1 MLALARKY
9 GAKRVRIFGSVRRR
23 TASRRSDIDLLV
35 DDLPGASVLDVAR
48 LEVELSRLLG
58 RSVDVVEEASLPWS
72 IRPQV
77 LTEAVPL

>member
-1 MLALARKY
+1 MARKY

>member
-9 GAKRVRIFGSVRRR
+9 GAERVRLFGSVRRR
-23 TASRRSDIDLLV
+23 TAGRRSDIDLLV

>member
-1 MLALARKY
+1 MLALTRKY
-9 GAKRVRIFGSVRRR
+9 GAKRVRIFGSVRRE

-35 DDLPGASVLDVAR
+35 DDLPGASMLDVAQ

-58 RSVDVVEEASLPWS
+58 RPVDVVEEGSLPWPM
-72 IRPQV
+72 RPQV